1 VDLVLGKY
9 EYYLC
14 TSIKPYVPEVMTI
27 ASDNKNYVVLVT
39 NLLRETSDADLLNV
53 FQPYGNVISAKVV
66 VCPYTGMAGGFGFVH
81 FPQPYSQTR

>member
-1 VDLVLGKY
+1 
-9 EYYLC
+9 
-14 TSIKPYVPEVMTI
+14 MTI